1 MKSRTKFPF
10 ALIFMLL
17 VGILAVGCAQKAA
30 VKDDKGAV
38 GQVPPQPQ
46 PQVAAPATPAPP
58 PRVTERPGA
67 PVPPQGQARQFEF
80 RRDLMLADVQFE
92 FDKSRLT
99 AEGQR
104 IAREN
109 AEKLKGRPGAKIQI
123 EGHADERGTAEY
135 NLALGDRRAA
145 SVRVYLAQL
154 GIAPDRIFTISYGEE
169 RPADPGHNE
178 GAWTKNRRAHF
189 LITNP

>member
-1 MKSRTKFPF
+1 
-10 ALIFMLL
+10 MLL
-17 VGILAVGCAQKAA
+17 VGVLAAGCAQKAA
-30 VKDDKGAV
+30 VKEDKGAV

-46 PQVAAPATPAPP
+46 PQVAAPAPA

-67 PVPPQGQARQFEF
+67 PVPPQGQARQFDF

-92 FDKSRLT
+92 FDKARLT

-109 AEKLKGRPGAKIQI
+109 AEKLKGRPQAKIQI

-178 GAWTKNRRAHF
+178 GAWAKNRRAHF